1 MVTFTEEIFN
11 GKLHFFAVNCLQT
24 YIKVRVER
32 LLISP
37 CITILSIS
45 FFFDCGDWES
55 SYLDQIHSM
64 KCDRIRSYFWFV
76 FSCIQFEYRKIRTRN
91 NSVFGHFLRS
101 DYAVTF
107 WLLLV
112 PIDGDP
118 DEKTV
123 PSL

>member
-1 MVTFTEEIFN
+1 MGNFIF
-11 GKLHFFAVNCLQT
+11 LECNCLQT
-24 YIKVRVER
+24 CIKVRVKR
-32 LLISP
+32 LLISA

-45 FFFDCGDWES
+45 FFFDCGDWENP
-55 SYLDQIHSM
+55 YLDQIHSM
-64 KCDRIRSYFWFV
+64 KSDRIRSYFWFV
-76 FSCIQFEYRKIRTRN
+76 FSCIQLEYRKIRTRN